1 MLRNYKV
8 EMLCVFYYGIT
19 SYAYLIFCFV
29 RCIIKYLQP
38 KNNNKNDDDRS
49 FDIIN
54 ILLLIIIT
62 IYRAGII
69 YSIKKYG
76 NAIQKVD
83 NYHRNEKQEKF
94 ITSIETKIGTIEG
107 GSFNWN

>member
-1 MLRNYKV
+1 
-8 EMLCVFYYGIT
+8 MLCVFYYGIT

-29 RCIIKYLQP
+29 RIIQKFF
-38 KNNNKNDDDRS
+38 KTADNANERS
-49 FDIIN
+49 TDTII
-54 ILLLIIIT
+54 ILLLIIVG

-69 YSIKKYG
+69 FSIKKYG
-76 NAIQKVD
+76 NSIQKVD

>member
-1 MLRNYKV
+1 
-8 EMLCVFYYGIT
+8 MLCVFYYGIT

-29 RCIIKYLQP
+29 RTIQKFFKTADNANERSSDTII
-38 KNNNKNDDDRS
+38 
-49 FDIIN
+49 
-54 ILLLIIIT
+54 ILLLIIVG

-69 YSIKKYG
+69 FSIKKYG
-76 NAIQKVD
+76 NSIQKVD